1 MIPRG
6 LSTAVDDRGVPR
18 RTPCI
23 RPQWRSGPVRRA
35 AVLLTAAGID
45 AVLGEPQRGH
55 PVRAFGRFLSAVRR
69 RRSGDSP
76 RDRRLGATALVVGV
90 AGAGAAG
97 MVADRLAARA
107 PFPLALPLRALV
119 LKPAFAI
126 RALLDAGE
134 TVRSALV
141 ASDLDAARVEL
152 GARLVSR
159 PVHDLGADEVAA
171 ATIESLAENL
181 TDSVVAPLLA
191 AAVGGPA
198 AAWAYRFVNTA
209 DAMLGYRTAE
219 LRDVGAASARVD
231 DALNLVPARIGAVL
245 VGVAAP
251 AGGGNTVRALRAALR
266 DHARTA
272 SPNAGWTMA
281 AMAGALEV
289 TLSKRGAYT
298 LNARGRA
305 AGAPDI
311 ARASRIVAVA
321 SGLALVLSSLLAARI
336 AHRSSA

>member
-1 MIPRG
+1 MIARG
-6 LSTAVDDRGVPR
+6 LS
-18 RTPCI
+18 
-23 RPQWRSGPVRRA
+23 A
-35 AVLLTAAGID
+35 AVALD
-45 AVLGEPQRGH
+45 AVLGEPRRGH
-55 PVRAFGRFLSAVRR
+55 PVRVFGAFLGAVRR
-69 RRSGDSP
+69 LRSGDP
-76 RDRRLGATALVVGV
+76 VRDRRLGAMALLIGV

-97 MVADRLAARA
+97 LLADRLAARA
-107 PFPLALPLRALV
+107 PLPVATLLRALV

-126 RALLDAGE
+126 RALLGAGE
-134 TVRSALV
+134 AVRSALI
-141 ASDLDAARVEL
+141 AGDLDAARARL
-152 GARLVSR
+152 GAHLVSR

-251 AGGGNTVRALRAALR
+251 AGGGNTVRALRTALR

-305 AGAPDI
+305 AGAADI

-336 AHRSSA
+336 AHRSLA